1 MSRSRGGVR
10 LLPWLAAAGAAVGL
24 VLQTDRAL
32 DRIGASKR
40 LRVVEVM
47 SERMARTGQA
57 PRELVSGH
65 FRLLRQARRLDPS
78 EVGVLVALGGQYLL
92 LGQPEPAIATYREA
106 LALEPRP
113 ETYLNLGMALVET
126 GRREEARAA
135 FETAVR
141 LAPRLASRVPPG
153 MGPKERR

>member
-1 MSRSRGGVR
+1 MTRSRGGIR

-92 LGQPEPAIATYREA
+92 LGQPEPAITTYGEA

-113 ETYLNLGMALVET
+113 ETYLNLGLALLET
-126 GRREEARAA
+126 GRLEEARAA

-153 MGPKERR
+153 MGPKVRR

>member
-1 MSRSRGGVR
+1 MSRRRGGVR
-10 LLPWLAAAGAAVGL
+10 LLPWLAAAGAAIGL

-113 ETYLNLGMALVET
+113 ETYLNLGMALFEA
-126 GRREEARAA
+126 GRPEEARAA

-153 MGPKERR
+153 MRSVARG

>member
-1 MSRSRGGVR
+1 MTRSRGVR

-24 VLQTDRAL
+24 VLQTDRAV

-78 EVGVLVALGGQYLL
+78 SVGVLVALGGQYLL

-113 ETYLNLGMALVET
+113 ETYLNLGTALLET
-126 GRREEARAA
+126 GRSEEARAA

-153 MGPKERR
+153 MGPEDRR

>member
-1 MSRSRGGVR
+1 
-10 LLPWLAAAGAAVGL
+10 
-24 VLQTDRAL
+24 
-32 DRIGASKR
+32 
-40 LRVVEVM
+40 
-47 SERMARTGQA
+47 MARTGQA

-113 ETYLNLGMALVET
+113 ETYLNLGMALFEA
-126 GRREEARAA
+126 GRPEEARAA

-153 MGPKERR
+153 MRSVARS

>member
-113 ETYLNLGMALVET
+113 ETYLNLGMALFEA
-126 GRREEARAA
+126 GRPEEAGEA